1 MSTLVVLKPIVKATS
16 SPKHFCSSKTSYAAT
31 LTFYAR
37 CALAPLETRIAPWHL
52 STTRAAWIKWSK
64 LSGIMCGTIE
74 CIRNSWKLSAARAA
88 WIKWSKVPGIMCG
101 TIECIR
107 NSWQLSAARAACI
120 KWSKVPGIMCGTI
133 ECHRN
138 SWQLSAARAA
148 RIEWFTVSGV
158 MRGIVRMLQRRTGK
172 NADGA
177 GTK

>member
-1 MSTLVVLKPIVKATS
+1 MLLPLENEVKSLCPQNPVIRTMSTLVVLKPIVKATS

-52 STTRAAWIKWSK
+52 STTRAAWIKRSK

-88 WIKWSKVPGIMCG
+88 WIK
-101 TIECIR
+101 R
-107 NSWQLSAARAACI
+107 
-120 KWSKVPGIMCGTI
+120 SKVPGIMCGTI

>member
-1 MSTLVVLKPIVKATS
+1 
-16 SPKHFCSSKTSYAAT
+16 
-31 LTFYAR
+31 
-37 CALAPLETRIAPWHL
+37 
-52 STTRAAWIKWSK
+52 
-64 LSGIMCGTIE
+64 
-74 CIRNSWKLSAARAA
+74 
-88 WIKWSKVPGIMCG
+88 
-101 TIECIR
+101 
-107 NSWQLSAARAACI
+107 
-120 KWSKVPGIMCGTI
+120 VPGIMCGTI